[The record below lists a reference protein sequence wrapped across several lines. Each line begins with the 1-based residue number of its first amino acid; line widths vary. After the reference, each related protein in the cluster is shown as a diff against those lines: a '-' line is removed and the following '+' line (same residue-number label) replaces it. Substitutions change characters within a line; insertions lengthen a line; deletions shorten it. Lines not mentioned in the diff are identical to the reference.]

1 MKSPFSSWFFTH
13 THRFLVEYRVPWIGW
28 EPMTSKNCPSICLF
42 SPSFSRNSSKYI
54 ARSISA
60 TNMMK
65 ILWYHHKKSKK
76 SFLLRRRRSKN
87 DFFDF
92 LKITPFTWII
102 DFITILGSAN
112 VNNMIY
118 STNWCSKPTDDVPGG
133 SVDHTE
139 SPWTQKITV
148 ILLNSSE
155 DHTKMYKTGFIT
167 ILAGFT
173 GRSYREVVYFG
184 LEFIRLWLI
193 CTKYINLLMNH
204 TQHMY
209 PSNPTIG

>member
-54 ARSISA
+54 ARTISA

-76 SFLLRRRRSKN
+76 SFLLRRRRSKKW
-87 DFFDF
+87 FFWF
-92 LKITPFTWII
+92 FKNYPIHVNHWFYHN
-102 DFITILGSAN
+102 LGSAN